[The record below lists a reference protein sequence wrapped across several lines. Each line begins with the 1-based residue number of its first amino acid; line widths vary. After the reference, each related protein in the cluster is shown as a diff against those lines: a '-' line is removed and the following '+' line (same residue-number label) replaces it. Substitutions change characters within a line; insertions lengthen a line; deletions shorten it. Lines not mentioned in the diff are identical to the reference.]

1 MMLTTDLAT
10 PNLQSHL
17 ATLATTSSPSLF
29 AMTSLAPEHLA
40 IPAPSHDHDLATPS
54 SNHLAMSTFS
64 SDAALSASEN
74 LVAFSTSS
82 CLTKP
87 PSDDLASSHHLASPL
102 ASALRSNGS
111 VSAPVSMPDDNA
123 SAYYNPG
130 VLGGPFP
137 VVGSFMDLLNGS
149 SFSVPD
155 STFGN
160 AWNDPFMSGMGANT
174 LHYPA
179 GSMTNNF
186 NGMSFKPTQHL
197 DTFSNFSFSP
207 FNIFGTADYTVNG
220 GSHGPYNFDG
230 IPTYVTMPT
239 PSLQDV
245 QPGST
250 SQSPTLPAPLSLT
263 SAQSPQLPAVAPSP
277 EESAPQ
283 PRQPLANVA
292 VQPAPPPLTSAQSP
306 QLPVV
311 VPLPEEPASRPR
323 QPLANVAV
331 QPAPL
336 LPPTEPGVVNT
347 QETHLVDDNG
357 HTPSSGCS
365 KRKPVP
371 SKSTDRDNHIGKENH
386 IPPPA
391 TRSNMKGKKPACELG
406 SDKNMPAKRNRKQAA
421 DSEPADDV
429 PSKHK

>member
-160 AWNDPFMSGMGANT
+160 AWNDPFMSGMGANM

-230 IPTYVTMPT
+230 IPTYICNNANTVTARCPARVYLSVTNSSCT
-239 PSLQDV
+239 PVSHV
-245 QPGST
+245 
-250 SQSPTLPAPLSLT
+250 
-263 SAQSPQLPAVAPSP
+263 
-277 EESAPQ
+277 
-283 PRQPLANVA
+283 
-292 VQPAPPPLTSAQSP
+292 
-306 QLPVV
+306 
-311 VPLPEEPASRPR
+311 
-323 QPLANVAV
+323 
-331 QPAPL
+331 
-336 LPPTEPGVVNT
+336 
-347 QETHLVDDNG
+347 
-357 HTPSSGCS
+357 C
-365 KRKPVP
+365 PVP
-371 SKSTDRDNHIGKENH
+371 SV
-386 IPPPA
+386 
-391 TRSNMKGKKPACELG
+391 ACG
-406 SDKNMPAKRNRKQAA
+406 GPIARRVGASAMPT
-421 DSEPADDV
+421 SCECCCPTGTPTSHVCPV
-429 PSKHK
+429 PSAACGGPIARRASVSATPTSCKCCCPTSTPSPPN